1 MPFAIYIYI
10 YMYIYI
16 YNHNYILIKIKI
28 IKFHSTV
35 PYLTFSK
42 SGTGDIKY
50 RRKLIKR
57 KLLKIYILGS

>member
-1 MPFAIYIYI
+1 
-10 YMYIYI
+10 MYIYI